1 MVSDGEAKRLLY
13 KVSVAYY
20 VDDLTQKEIAK
31 RLGLSRIKVS
41 RLLKQAREEGI
52 VQITITPPANPH
64 ADLERAL
71 ESRYGLDEA
80 VVVAAT
86 GEHRRSLLQALGP
99 AAAACLVRGLQGNEV
114 VGLTWGRSVLAA
126 VDAAPSRT
134 WPELRVVQLLGG
146 LGQPEADVHGA
157 ELVHRLA
164 QILGGRPRVLPAP
177 GIVPSR
183 LVRDALLADPQIA
196 DTLRLA
202 ARAHT
207 ALVGIG
213 VVTAP
218 DSVVR
223 QAGTILTDAE
233 ISELQ
238 ARGAVGDIALRF
250 FDAHGR
256 PIEHEI
262 NERVVGLDLEQ
273 IRRLPRVIG
282 VAGGPQKLEAIRGA
296 LRGRLISTLV
306 TDQHTA
312 VQLLEAC

>member
-1 MVSDGEAKRLLY
+1 MASDGEAKRLLY

-52 VQITITPPANPH
+52 VQITITPPANPP

-86 GEHRRSLLQALGP
+86 GEDRRSLLQALGP

-114 VGLTWGRSVLAA
+114 VGLTWGTSVLAA
-126 VDAAPSRT
+126 VDAAPSRN

-164 QILGGRPRVLPAP
+164 QTLGGRPRVLPAP
-177 GIVPSR
+177 GIVPSQ

-202 ARAHT
+202 ARAHA

-282 VAGGPQKLEAIRGA
+282 VAGGLQKLEAIRGA

-312 VQLLEAC
+312 TRLLEAR